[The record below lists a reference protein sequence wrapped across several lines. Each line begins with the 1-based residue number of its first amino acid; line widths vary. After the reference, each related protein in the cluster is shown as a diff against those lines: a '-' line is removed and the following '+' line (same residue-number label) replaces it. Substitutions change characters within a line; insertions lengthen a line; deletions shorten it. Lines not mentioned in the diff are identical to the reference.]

1 MKEAVTVKVAVFL
14 KWKGVSDM
22 KEKDN
27 SFERYMRD
35 DLTGEIVNIKE
46 VLSNLIEVSRLVYD
60 THAEDKGIDMGMLGL
75 SIYVQE
81 KIKEELD
88 IITELLETV

>member
-1 MKEAVTVKVAVFL
+1 
-14 KWKGVSDM
+14 M

-35 DLTGEIVNIKE
+35 DLTEEIVNIKE
-46 VLSNLIEVSRLVYD
+46 VLSNLTVIARLVYD
-60 THAEDKGIDMGMLGL
+60 TLAEDKKIDMGMLGL

-88 IITELLETV
+88 IITEMLETV

>member
-1 MKEAVTVKVAVFL
+1 
-14 KWKGVSDM
+14 M

-27 SFERYMRD
+27 SFEKYMRD
-35 DLTGEIVNIKE
+35 DLTGEIINIKE
-46 VLSNLIEVSRLVYD
+46 VLSNLVEVSRLVYNSL
-60 THAEDKGIDMGMLGL
+60 AEDKKIDMGMLGL

>member
-1 MKEAVTVKVAVFL
+1 
-14 KWKGVSDM
+14 M

-27 SFERYMRD
+27 SFESYMRD
-35 DLTGEIVNIKE
+35 DLTGQIVNIKE
-46 VLSNLIEVSRLVYD
+46 VLSNLTVVARLVYD
-60 THAEDKGIDMGMLGL
+60 NLAMDRNLDTGMLGL

-88 IITELLETV
+88 IITEMLETV

>member
-1 MKEAVTVKVAVFL
+1 
-14 KWKGVSDM
+14 M

-27 SFERYMRD
+27 SFESYMRD
-35 DLTGEIVNIKE
+35 NLTGQIVNIKE
-46 VLSNLIEVSRLVYD
+46 VLSNLTVVARLVYD
-60 THAEDKGIDMGMLGL
+60 NLAMDKNLDMGMLGL

-88 IITELLETV
+88 IITEMLETV

>member
-1 MKEAVTVKVAVFL
+1 
-14 KWKGVSDM
+14 M

-27 SFERYMRD
+27 SFESYMRD
-35 DLTGEIVNIKE
+35 DLTGQIVNIKE
-46 VLSNLIEVSRLVYD
+46 VLSNLIVVSRLVYD
-60 THAEDKGIDMGMLGL
+60 TLAEDKGIDMGMLGL

-88 IITELLETV
+88 IITEMLETV

>member
-1 MKEAVTVKVAVFL
+1 
-14 KWKGVSDM
+14 M

-27 SFERYMRD
+27 SFESYMRD
-35 DLTGEIVNIKE
+35 DLTGEIVDIKE
-46 VLSNLIEVSRLVYD
+46 VLSNLIVVSRLVYD
-60 THAEDKGIDMGMLGL
+60 TLAEDKKIDMGMLGL

-88 IITELLETV
+88 IITEMLETV

>member
-1 MKEAVTVKVAVFL
+1 MK
-14 KWKGVSDM
+14 G
-22 KEKDN
+22 KDN
-27 SFERYMRD
+27 SFESYMRD

-46 VLSNLIEVSRLVYD
+46 VLSNLIVVSRLVYD
-60 THAEDKGIDMGMLGL
+60 TLVEDKKIDMGMLGL

-88 IITELLETV
+88 IITEMLETV

>member
-1 MKEAVTVKVAVFL
+1 
-14 KWKGVSDM
+14 M

-46 VLSNLIEVSRLVYD
+46 VLSNLTVVARLVYD
-60 THAEDKGIDMGMLGL
+60 NIGTDKNIDIGMLGL
-75 SIYVQE
+75 TIYVQE
-81 KIKEELD
+81 KVKEELD
-88 IITELLETV
+88 IITEMLETV

>member
-1 MKEAVTVKVAVFL
+1 
-14 KWKGVSDM
+14 M

-27 SFERYMRD
+27 SFESYMRD
-35 DLTGEIVNIKE
+35 DLTGEIADIKE
-46 VLSNLIEVSRLVYD
+46 VLSNLIVVSRLVYD

>member
-1 MKEAVTVKVAVFL
+1 
-14 KWKGVSDM
+14 M

-27 SFERYMRD
+27 SFESYMRN
-35 DLTGEIVNIKE
+35 DLTGQIVNIKE
-46 VLSNLIEVSRLVYD
+46 VLSNLTVVASLVYD
-60 THAEDKGIDMGMLGL
+60 NLAMDKNLDMGMLGL

-88 IITELLETV
+88 IITEMLETV